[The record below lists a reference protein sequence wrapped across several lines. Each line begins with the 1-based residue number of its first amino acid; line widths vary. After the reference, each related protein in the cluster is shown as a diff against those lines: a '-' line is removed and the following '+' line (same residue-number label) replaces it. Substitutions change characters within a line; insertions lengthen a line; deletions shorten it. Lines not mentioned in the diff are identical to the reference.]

1 LATLSCPASRVLA
14 ATWGSSARGGGTE
27 ASRRSASASPPSLL
41 AICCS
46 TPGVASLSVV
56 VEASH
61 QVIPGQASP
70 IRLLPEE
77 RCFVGS
83 LSGGSFRNLVFF
95 LGPGSCSGGTGYLP
109 GPRGSPAR
117 CSSNSDLS
125 GNATPPCRSVLCY
138 DTCSQP
144 VWLPSCTL
152 ELRTS
157 HKCSCPLVL

>member
-1 LATLSCPASRVLA
+1 MLLATLSCPASRVLV

-95 LGPGSCSGGTGYLP
+95 LGPGSCSGGTGYLR
-109 GPRGSPAR
+109 GPRGVQRGAPPTLTCQETQHRHAAVFYVTILVHSQ
-117 CSSNSDLS
+117 S
-125 GNATPPCRSVLCY
+125 G
-138 DTCSQP
+138 
-144 VWLPSCTL
+144 
-152 ELRTS
+152 
-157 HKCSCPLVL
+157 CPLVP